1 MVIESGV
8 RGFNK
13 AIYFSAK
20 IEKLSIDD
28 PTKMCAK
35 SNLIY
40 IKQNNNNGTLNMVP
54 LLCFGA
60 NVAH

>member
-8 RGFNK
+8 CGFNK

-28 PTKMCAK
+28 PTQMCIK

-40 IKQNNNNGTLNMVP
+40 TKEINNGTLNMVL

-60 NVAH
+60 NIAY

>member
-8 RGFNK
+8 CGFNK

-28 PTKMCAK
+28 PT
-35 SNLIY
+35 
-40 IKQNNNNGTLNMVP
+40 
-54 LLCFGA
+54 
-60 NVAH
+60 